1 MYFLITLTLLL
12 ICLCGLG
19 LLLIIGLYLLLAGLF
34 RWWPFQERRYPAEEF
49 FVQDQVVLAG
59 PRADV
64 EAAVAQAT
72 GVSLELLEP
81 MLALDDLG
89 PAVETCSDLPDDL
102 VVALYRIK
110 GLFPRVTRVVE
121 ALNRTPAGMG
131 GTVQAEPNYLSGHPW
146 EPEGSPWE
154 PEGSPWEP
162 EGSPLPNSLP
172 PKRKSPKNAQPEW
185 FKEQWGL
192 KQIELAERPVHL
204 KGEGIVVGIFDTSPF
219 QLPNGVHQQVQHVE
233 WVTPLAFRIDTLN
246 QGSQHMIVEVSHPF
260 FAATFRPSRRKIND
274 VRNHGL
280 FVAGLVNALAPAATL
295 RLVRVLANDN
305 RGDMY
310 TLLRELFKF
319 LKETTAADAGWDGVV
334 INLSLGVRT
343 PPPEAG
349 FGLPAEV
356 RSLMYMMTAANCLDV
371 VVLAASGNGSAAG
384 EIKPPELPASMAS
397 VIGVGASNQ
406 TNGRACF
413 SNRADIAAPGGDGG
427 PRITPAGE
435 PVVNDCV
442 PHSQECSGPECRFA
456 VIGPVLEE
464 SPHTG
469 FIFWS
474 GSSFSTPMVS
484 GLAALVLQAGHGAYT
499 PAQVAAILAC
509 GATPVPE
516 GEQLGAGVI
525 NVRRTL
531 TECLRQEGETGKPS
545 PAQEPEKTGDQE
557 YTPPEETSSKE

>member
-1 MYFLITLTLLL
+1 MNFSILL
-12 ICLCGLG
+12 ILFLLCLCFLG
-19 LLLIIGLYLLLAGLF
+19 FLLVIGLYLLLAGLL
-34 RWWPFQERRYPAEEF
+34 RWWPFQERRYPAEEY

-81 MLALDDLG
+81 MLALDELG
-89 PAVETCSDLPDDL
+89 PAVQACPDLPDDL

-110 GLFPRVTRVVE
+110 GFFPRVTRVVE

-162 EGSPLPNSLP
+162 EGSPLPNSQP
-172 PKRKSPKNAQPEW
+172 PKRKTPKNAQSDW
-185 FKEQWGL
+185 FMTQWGFE
-192 KQIELAERPVHL
+192 QIELAARPDHL
-204 KGEGIVVGIFDTSPF
+204 TGDRVVVGLFDTSPF
-219 QLPNGVHQQVQHVE
+219 ALPPGVQQQAESIDWVNQPAPMSVQ
-233 WVTPLAFRIDTLN
+233 
-246 QGSQHMIVEVSHPF
+246 VSHPF
-260 FAATFRPSRRKIND
+260 FAATFRPSRRKTND

-280 FVAGLVNALAPAATL
+280 FASGLVHALAPAATL

-310 TLLRELFKF
+310 TLLREIFKF
-319 LKETTAADAGWDGVV
+319 LKETTAADAGFDGVV
-334 INLSLGVRT
+334 INLSLGVRV
-343 PPPEAG
+343 PPLEAG
-349 FGLPAEV
+349 FNLPAEV
-356 RSLMYMMTAANCLDV
+356 RSLIYMMTAANCLNV
-371 VVLAASGNGSAAG
+371 VVLAAAGNGSAAG
-384 EIKPPELPASMAS
+384 VIQPPELPASMQS

-406 TNGRACF
+406 NNGRACF

-427 PRITPAGE
+427 PQAAPARE
-435 PVVNDCV
+435 RETAAKSCWPHNQDCT
-442 PHSQECSGPECRFA
+442 GPDCGFA
-456 VIGPVLEE
+456 VIGPALEE

-474 GSSFSTPMVS
+474 GTSFSTPMAA
-484 GLAALVLQAGHGAYT
+484 GLAALILQAGGGGYT

-509 GATPVPE
+509 GATPVPDA
-516 GEQLGAGVI
+516 EQLGAGVI
-525 NVRRTL
+525 NVPRTL
-531 TECLRQEGETGKPS
+531 TECLRQVEGAEKTS
-545 PAQEPEKTGDQE
+545 PAAEPQKHEQDQPSQEGDGSL
-557 YTPPEETSSKE
+557 ET